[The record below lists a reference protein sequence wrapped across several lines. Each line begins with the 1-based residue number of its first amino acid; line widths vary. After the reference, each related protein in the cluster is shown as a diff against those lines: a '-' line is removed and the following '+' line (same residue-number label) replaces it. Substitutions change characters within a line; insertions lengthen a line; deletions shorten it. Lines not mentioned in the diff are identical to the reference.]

1 MGLAALALAYV
12 YSQFYRSFLA
22 VVSPQLGADLGADS
36 AALSSASGAWFA
48 AFALMQFAVGVGL
61 DRFGPRR
68 TAGALFG
75 AFGCGGALAF
85 AAAGSPGALTVA
97 MALIGVGCAP
107 VLMAAFYLF
116 ARGFDPARFAV
127 LASSFVAFGNLGNV
141 LGASPMASAVE
152 AFGWRRAM
160 VALAIG
166 NLVVA
171 VAILVLVRDPPAAA
185 RGEGDAAAGPAA
197 PAGLAGYLTLLRSRT
212 LWTIFPLVLLC
223 YAPVA
228 GLRGLWAGPW
238 LADLHGADAA
248 LVGRVT
254 LAMAVAMIAGSTLYG
269 PLDRWFDTRKR
280 VALCGNLVV
289 LGALCALAWRPDMAL
304 VPATALLVTVGVA
317 GMSYGLLVAHGRS
330 FVPAALT
337 GRGVTLLNF
346 FSIAGVGLL
355 QFASAALV
363 QGRADPG
370 APGTYSA
377 LFAGY
382 AACLAVALA
391 IYLAAPDAR
400 PSAEPVGPGPP
411 APGSSPAS
419 RSS

>member
-1 MGLAALALAYV
+1 MGLVALALAYV

-22 VVSPQLGADLGADS
+22 VVSPDLAAELGADA
-36 AALSSASGAWFA
+36 AALSTASGAWFA
-48 AFALMQFAVGVGL
+48 AFALMQFGVGVGL

-68 TAGALFG
+68 TAGWLFGLFG
-75 AFGCGGALAF
+75 AGGAFAF
-85 AAAGSPGALTVA
+85 AGADSPAALSVA

-107 VLMAAFYLF
+107 VLMGAFYLF
-116 ARGFDPARFAV
+116 ARRFDPTRFAV

-141 LGASPMASAVE
+141 LGASPMAAAVE
-152 AFGWRRAM
+152 AVGWRRTM
-160 VALAIG
+160 LALALG

-171 VAILVLVRDPPAAA
+171 IAIVLLVRDPA
-185 RGEGDAAAGPAA
+185 RADAEANGGADGATRTPGS
-197 PAGLAGYLTLLRSRT
+197 GLGGYLALLRSRR

-238 LADLHGADAA
+238 LTDLHGADAA

-254 LAMAVAMIAGSTLYG
+254 LAMAVAMVVGSALYG
-269 PLDRWFDTRKR
+269 PLDRWLDTRKR
-280 VALCGNLVV
+280 VALAGNLVV
-289 LGALCALAWRPDMAL
+289 LGCLGALAWRPDAGL
-304 VPATALLVTVGVA
+304 AAAVALLVAIGLA
-317 GMSYGLLVAHGRS
+317 GMSYGLLVAHGRA

-346 FSIAGVGLL
+346 FSIAGVGLM

-363 QGRADPG
+363 EGRADPA
-370 APGTYSA
+370 APGTYRL
-377 LFAGY
+377 LFGTY

-391 IYLAAPDAR
+391 VYLRAPDAP
-400 PSAEPVGPGPP
+400 PSADRTG
-411 APGSSPAS
+411 
-419 RSS
+419 